1 MRVPRRRQRFSDGV
15 ASWWPRRRHYGN
27 ERPSMHRRR
36 RARRRGD
43 LRDLRRRGPAKSRAR
58 LVESDR
64 MTVNGKHVDL
74 DEPMTIAE
82 FLAKKNLHAKIV
94 VVERNREIV
103 PRERYGDVVLGGGD
117 ELEIVQ
123 MMAGG

>member
-1 MRVPRRRQRFSDGV
+1 
-15 ASWWPRRRHYGN
+15 
-27 ERPSMHRRR
+27 
-36 RARRRGD
+36 
-43 LRDLRRRGPAKSRAR
+43 
-58 LVESDR
+58 
-64 MTVNGKHVDL
+64 MTVNGKHVEL

-82 FLAKKNLHAKIV
+82 FLAKKGLHAKIV
-94 VVERNREIV
+94 VVEHNREIV

>member
-1 MRVPRRRQRFSDGV
+1 
-15 ASWWPRRRHYGN
+15 
-27 ERPSMHRRR
+27 
-36 RARRRGD
+36 
-43 LRDLRRRGPAKSRAR
+43 
-58 LVESDR
+58 

-82 FLAKKNLHAKIV
+82 FLATKNLHAKIV

-103 PRERYGDVVLGGGD
+103 PRDRYGDVVLGAGD